1 MFVLI
6 DNISKPI
13 FMDKNTAMTLSIGIL
28 GGIDVF
34 ITATILPVPVWITFT
49 AWASFFACGGGTK
62 GLFQSVLCNWT
73 GIVIASLSLLAIQLI
88 NTSPLFAAISVGIGS
103 GAMVQASRMG
113 YTKGFTPAVVWGFSQ
128 TVGATA
134 AGFPLL
140 SSEPTNQATLIAGVA
155 MLVGAI
161 FGYVSEIFGAALES

>member
-1 MFVLI
+1 M
-6 DNISKPI
+6 
-13 FMDKNTAMTLSIGIL
+13 
-28 GGIDVF
+28 
-34 ITATILPVPVWITFT
+34 
-49 AWASFFACGGGTK
+49 
-62 GLFQSVLCNWT
+62 
-73 GIVIASLSLLAIQLI
+73 
-88 NTSPLFAAISVGIGS
+88 FAAISVGIGS

-140 SSEPTNQATLIAGVA
+140 SSEPTSQATLIAGVA

>member
-1 MFVLI
+1 
-6 DNISKPI
+6 
-13 FMDKNTAMTLSIGIL
+13 
-28 GGIDVF
+28 
-34 ITATILPVPVWITFT
+34 
-49 AWASFFACGGGTK
+49 
-62 GLFQSVLCNWT
+62 
-73 GIVIASLSLLAIQLI
+73 
-88 NTSPLFAAISVGIGS
+88 
-103 GAMVQASRMG
+103 MVQASRMG

-140 SSEPTNQATLIAGVA
+140 SSEPTSQATLIAGVA

>member
-1 MFVLI
+1 
-6 DNISKPI
+6 
-13 FMDKNTAMTLSIGIL
+13 MDKNTAMTLSIGIL

-49 AWASFFACGGGTK
+49 AWASFFACGGSRK
-62 GLFQSVLCNWT
+62 GLIQSVLCNWT
-73 GIVIASLSLLAIQLI
+73 GIIIASLSLLAIQLI

-103 GAMVQASRMG
+103 GAMVQASRMS

-140 SSEPTNQATLIAGVA
+140 TGDLTNQATCIAIVA

-161 FGYVSEIFGAALES
+161 FGYVAEIFGAALEA